1 MRVRWLIPWLAIFAC
16 GGPPSA
22 TTPSSST
29 PATERPSDLTSD
41 ELRSYDAYLERFRSP
56 CDNNQSL
63 ASCLSSARSCSSCR
77 AAAQFVARSIRSGYT
92 AKQVQARYQARFDP
106 ALVQII
112 DVRGA
117 PSLGPDDAPVTI
129 VEFADFQCPFCA
141 VSAPLLDALVELYT
155 PHLRLVFKDFPIK
168 YHPNALSTAQAGV
181 AAHNQGKFW
190 QLHHLMFANREQ
202 LDPPDIER
210 YARSLNLDMQRFV
223 SDWESAA
230 TTQRVDADYQEGIR
244 LNVRGTPSFFI
255 NGRSFDIELFDFGGE
270 DLLAWIELEIEL
282 TTGKPYQK

>member
-1 MRVRWLIPWLAIFAC
+1 
-16 GGPPSA
+16 
-22 TTPSSST
+22 
-29 PATERPSDLTSD
+29 
-41 ELRSYDAYLERFRSP
+41 
-56 CDNNQSL
+56 
-63 ASCLSSARSCSSCR
+63 
-77 AAAQFVARSIRSGYT
+77 
-92 AKQVQARYQARFDP
+92 
-106 ALVQII
+106 
-112 DVRGA
+112 
-117 PSLGPDDAPVTI
+117 
-129 VEFADFQCPFCA
+129 
-141 VSAPLLDALVELYT
+141 
-155 PHLRLVFKDFPIK
+155 
-168 YHPNALSTAQAGV
+168 
-181 AAHNQGKFW
+181 
-190 QLHHLMFANREQ
+190 MFANREQ